1 MRIFVAFIRKE
12 FWHVLRDR
20 RSLVILLGLPVVMML
35 IFGFALSNEVKNS
48 SVAVL
53 DFSGDDIS
61 QQILHRLDA
70 SSYFQITVQ
79 LTRFEDLEALFRQN
93 KVQLG
98 IIIPSHLQDNLLG
111 EGETS
116 IQVIGNA
123 VDPNTTN
130 TSIQYIR
137 NIIADFQKELWGD
150 RQLPYQIEV
159 SHRMMYNPQL
169 VSSYNFV
176 PGVMTLILMLLG
188 AMMTSVSIVR
198 EKELGTME
206 VLLVSPMR
214 PFLVIV
220 SKAIPY
226 LVLCFIDVLII
237 LLLAYTVLEM
247 PLRGSITLL
256 LLMSVLFIITT
267 LSLGLLISTLVDSQ
281 QVAMF
286 LSLVGFLMPALVF
299 GGFMF
304 PIENMPVVMQT
315 ISNVVPTRWFFEIL
329 KNVMIKGLGFEFI
342 YKQAAILSG
351 MTIFFLVVAL
361 RKFKIRL
368 M

>member
-1 MRIFVAFIRKE
+1 MKIFLAFIKKE

-20 RSLVILLGLPVVMML
+20 RSLIILLGLPIVMML

-53 DFSGDDIS
+53 DLSGDEVS
-61 QQILHRLDA
+61 QQILHRLDG
-70 SSYFQITVQ
+70 SRYFQIAYR
-79 LTRFEDLEALFRQN
+79 LERFDDLEPLFREN
-93 KVQLG
+93 KVLLG
-98 IIIPSHLQDNLLG
+98 IIIPASIQDHLMG
-111 EGETS
+111 EGEAS
-116 IQVIGNA
+116 IQIIGNA

-130 TSIQYIR
+130 TSMQYIR
-137 NIIADFQKELWGD
+137 SIIAEYQKELWGD
-150 RQLPYQIEV
+150 REIPYQIDV
-159 SHRMMYNPQL
+159 SYRMLYNPQL
-169 VSSYNFV
+169 ESSYNFV

-214 PFLVIV
+214 PSLVII

-237 LLLAYTVLEM
+237 LLLAYTVLQM
-247 PLRGSITLL
+247 PLRGSLSLL

-304 PIENMPVVMQT
+304 PIENMPVVLQV

-329 KNVMIKGLGFEFI
+329 KNVMVKGLGFEFI
-342 YKQAAILSG
+342 VKQAAILSG
-351 MTIFFLVVAL
+351 MTLFFLIVAM

>member
-1 MRIFVAFIRKE
+1 
-12 FWHVLRDR
+12 LRDR
-20 RSLVILLGLPVVMML
+20 RSLVILLGLPVAMML

-48 SVAVL
+48 SVAIL
-53 DFSGDDIS
+53 DFSGDDVS
-61 QQILHRLDA
+61 RQLLHRLDA
-70 SSYFQITVQ
+70 SQYFQISYR
-79 LTRFEDLEALFRQN
+79 LERFEELESLFREN
-93 KVQLG
+93 KVLLG
-98 IIIPSHLQDNLLG
+98 IIIPASMQDNLLG

-123 VDPNTTN
+123 VDPNATN
-130 TSIQYIR
+130 TSMQYVR
-137 NIIADFQKELWGD
+137 NIIADYQKEMWD
-150 RQLPYQIEV
+150 ERELPYQIDV
-159 SHRMMYNPQL
+159 SYRMMYNPQL
-169 VSSYNFV
+169 ESSYNFV

-214 PFLVIV
+214 PFLVIL

-226 LVLCFIDVLII
+226 LVLCFIDTLII
-237 LLLAYTVLEM
+237 LLLAYTVLHM
-247 PLRGSITLL
+247 PLRGSISLL
-256 LLMSVLFIITT
+256 LLMSALFIITT

-304 PIENMPVVMQT
+304 PIENMPVVLQA

-329 KNVMIKGLGFEFI
+329 KNIMVKGLGFEFI
-342 YKQAAILSG
+342 YKQAAILGG
-351 MTIFFLVVAL
+351 MTLFFLLVAL